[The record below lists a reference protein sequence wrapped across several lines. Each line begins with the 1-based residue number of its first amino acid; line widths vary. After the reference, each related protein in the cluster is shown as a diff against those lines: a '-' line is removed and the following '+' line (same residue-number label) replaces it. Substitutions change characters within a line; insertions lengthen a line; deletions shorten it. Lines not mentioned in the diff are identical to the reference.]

1 LMQDGMTPLHMAAEK
16 GHTAIV
22 DALLAAGAEVN
33 IQSEVCTSL
42 PPCARLS
49 PCLPCVWARHGG
61 GGGRGT
67 RLIWRPLT
75 GAGGGC
81 VWGV

>member
-22 DALLAAGAEVN
+22 EALLAAGAEVN
-33 IQSEVCTSL
+33 VTADKVHIPPTLL
-42 PPCARLS
+42 PPLS
-49 PCLPCVWARHGG
+49 SCQPR
-61 GGGRGT
+61 T

-81 VWGV
+81 VWGM